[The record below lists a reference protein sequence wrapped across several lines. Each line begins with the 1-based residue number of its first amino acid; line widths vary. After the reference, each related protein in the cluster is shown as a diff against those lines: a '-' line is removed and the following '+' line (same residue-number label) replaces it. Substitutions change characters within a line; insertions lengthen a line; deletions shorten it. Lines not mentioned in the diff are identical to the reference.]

1 MPPRADK
8 NSSSILQE
16 ALPTSTA
23 AEVSVFIPTFAR
35 GALIIETLK
44 KIAECEPRP
53 EEILVHIDQTDGKLE
68 AVIAE
73 QFPDVRV
80 FGSQI
85 RLGPGG
91 GRDFCLKR
99 ARTPL
104 AVSFDDDSWPVDR
117 DFFAKVVDLFA
128 KHPEAALI
136 GATIWHRCQQ
146 ELPRDRAL
154 LCAPAFTGCGYAI
167 RVDVYRELAG
177 FLPRPVAY
185 GLEESDLALQLFADG
200 YRIFESRELRVFHDT
215 ELRHH
220 DSSEITECV
229 VANVA
234 LLAFV
239 RYPAWL
245 WGWGLLQLA
254 STVKFCL
261 AKGRWR
267 GVPAGL
273 GRIPKDCWS
282 FRQRRRPLSG
292 ARVWAYLQWRR
303 RSEKRAN

>member
-1 MPPRADK
+1 MPPRVDK
-8 NSSSILQE
+8 NSTNLLQ
-16 ALPTSTA
+16 AAPSPSTTE
-23 AEVSVFIPTFAR
+23 EVAVVIPTFAR

-68 AVIAE
+68 ALIAE
-73 QFPDVRV
+73 RFPHVRV
-80 FGSQI
+80 FSSEI

-91 GRDFCLKR
+91 GRDYCLRRIR
-99 ARTPL
+99 APL

-117 DFFAKVVDLFA
+117 DFFSKVVDLFA

-136 GATIWHRCQQ
+136 GATIWRRHQR
-146 ELPRDRAL
+146 EMPREPAL
-154 LCAPAFTGCGYAI
+154 LRSPAFTGCGYAI

-220 DSSEITECV
+220 DSSEVTECV

-234 LLAFV
+234 VLAFV

-254 STVKFCL
+254 STIAFCL
-261 AKGRWR
+261 ISGRWR
-267 GVPAGL
+267 GVLAGL
-273 GRIPKDCWS
+273 GRIPNDCWS
-282 FRQRRRPLSG
+282 FRQRRRPLPG
-292 ARVWAYLQWRR
+292 ERVWAYLQWRR
-303 RSEKRAN
+303 RSGKRAH